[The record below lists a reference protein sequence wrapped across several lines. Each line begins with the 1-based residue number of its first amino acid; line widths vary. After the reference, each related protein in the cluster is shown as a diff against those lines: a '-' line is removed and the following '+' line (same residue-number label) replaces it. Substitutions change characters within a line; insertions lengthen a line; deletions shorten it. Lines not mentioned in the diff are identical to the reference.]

1 MFLRKSKDLL
11 DIKIQKQTYLEYKQT
26 IQKCVATF
34 VLDSLILC
42 LQEKV
47 RLILLVCFLLMIS
60 RKIMI

>member
-1 MFLRKSKDLL
+1 MFLRESKDLL

-34 VLDSLILC
+34 VFDSLILC

-47 RLILLVCFLLMIS
+47 RLILLVCFLLIS